1 MNKQTHGSAWSIQ
14 GMAKKKTVSLE
25 SPTKVEGDNFG
36 KLWPDYEVYPM
47 PG

>member
-1 MNKQTHGSAWSIQ
+1 MEVRGVFRKWL
-14 GMAKKKTVSLE
+14 KKKTISLE